1 MTILGHNI
9 TKLNAERKSL
19 VIKKIDINS
28 TPKIT
33 GVKEKDID
41 VSGLTGD
48 KRTVLG
54 IGFEFLTDYK
64 PNVGKIEIAGEII
77 YTSEDNKKIVSE
89 WKKNNKLPAN
99 VDIEVKNFL
108 LRKCLL
114 IGVNVSQEMQ
124 LPAPLVIPV
133 IRPKKDQPNYI
144 G

>member
-1 MTILGHNI
+1 MTVLGHNI

-19 VIKKIDINS
+19 ASKKIDINS

-33 GVKEKDID
+33 NVKEKDID

-54 IGFEFLTDYK
+54 ISFEFETNYK
-64 PNVGKIEIAGEII
+64 PNIGNIAIAGEVI
-77 YTSEDNKKIVSE
+77 YTGEDNKRVVSE
-89 WKKNNKLPAN
+89 WKKNNKLPA
-99 VDIEVKNFL
+99 VADIEIKNFL

-114 IGVNVSQEMQ
+114 IGVQVSQEMQ
-124 LPAPLVIPV
+124 LPPPLVIP
-133 IRPKKDQPNYI
+133 IIKPKKDQPNYI